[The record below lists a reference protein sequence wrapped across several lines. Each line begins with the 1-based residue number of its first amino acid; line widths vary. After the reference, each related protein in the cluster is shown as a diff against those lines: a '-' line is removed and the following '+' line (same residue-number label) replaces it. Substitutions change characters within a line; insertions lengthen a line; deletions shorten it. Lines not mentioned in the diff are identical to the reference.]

1 MEHNKFSL
9 EGIFDLCQQYRNDIY
24 ERKDL
29 KHVLNRRKVRFINPE
44 GKFDYAYFGDFYF
57 KSMERM
63 MLVTKNRAYTRYHQ
77 CDQMENSLWSTVP
90 VIFAGVQTGYR
101 DDTGREIYTGDIA
114 SVKGENGELGFTS
127 VVRYLSYVEEP
138 SLICDNFD
146 MMFSMCK
153 HGIHV
158 VGTAYSEMNREMFDF
173 FDSHFVFWPTSQF
186 YIGGM
191 TTEEIVEKASSAKD
205 APSFIKGCEPIK
217 KRGNKT
223 LYSDINNAMHGDFQ
237 LVCVDGDE
245 FIDDEEGPC
254 STLYADNIPDDYEG
268 EIRNIRLNEE
278 ADSVADQLKDS
289 LNEFMIYVHRHPET
303 KFIICD
309 FAKSLFLDESEKR
322 EVAKLFSPL
331 RQYNITNVV
340 LPSWITIWLV
350 TEDTLDYM
358 CGCIPNS

>member
-77 CDQMENSLWSTVP
+77 CDQMGNSLWSTVP

-114 SVKGENGELGFTS
+114 SVNEEDGKHEFTS
-127 VVRYLSYVEEP
+127 VVRYLPFASEP

-146 MMFSMCK
+146 VMFSMCK

-186 YIGGM
+186 YMNGM
-191 TTEEIVEKASSAKD
+191 STEEVIKRAATAKN
-205 APSFIKGCEPIK
+205 APS
-217 KRGNKT
+217 
-223 LYSDINNAMHGDFQ
+223 
-237 LVCVDGDE
+237 
-245 FIDDEEGPC
+245 
-254 STLYADNIPDDYEG
+254 
-268 EIRNIRLNEE
+268 
-278 ADSVADQLKDS
+278 
-289 LNEFMIYVHRHPET
+289 
-303 KFIICD
+303 
-309 FAKSLFLDESEKR
+309 
-322 EVAKLFSPL
+322 
-331 RQYNITNVV
+331 
-340 LPSWITIWLV
+340 
-350 TEDTLDYM
+350 
-358 CGCIPNS
+358 

>member
-77 CDQMENSLWSTVP
+77 CDQMGNSLWSTVP

-191 TTEEIVEKASSAKD
+191 TTEEIVEKASSGE
-205 APSFIKGCEPIK
+205 GC
-217 KRGNKT
+217 T
-223 LYSDINNAMHGDFQ
+223 
-237 LVCVDGDE
+237 
-245 FIDDEEGPC
+245 
-254 STLYADNIPDDYEG
+254 
-268 EIRNIRLNEE
+268 
-278 ADSVADQLKDS
+278 
-289 LNEFMIYVHRHPET
+289 
-303 KFIICD
+303 
-309 FAKSLFLDESEKR
+309 
-322 EVAKLFSPL
+322 
-331 RQYNITNVV
+331 
-340 LPSWITIWLV
+340 
-350 TEDTLDYM
+350 
-358 CGCIPNS
+358 

>member
-29 KHVLNRRKVRFINPE
+29 KQVLNRRKVRFINPE

-77 CDQMENSLWSTVP
+77 CDQMGNSLWSTVP

-114 SVKGENGELGFTS
+114 SVNEEDGKHEFTS
-127 VVRYLSYVEEP
+127 VVRYLPFASEP

-146 MMFSMCK
+146 VMFSMCK

-186 YIGGM
+186 YMNGM
-191 TTEEIVEKASSAKD
+191 STEEVIKRAATAKN
-205 APSFIKGCEPIK
+205 APSFLEGCEPIK
-217 KRGNKT
+217 NRGNRT
-223 LYSDINNAMHGDFQ
+223 IYTDINKEMRGEFK
-237 LVCVDGDE
+237 LVNFDGNIFDVDGRGSYSLED
-245 FIDDEEGPC
+245 FF
-254 STLYADNIPDDYEG
+254 LYA
-268 EIRNIRLNEE
+268 
-278 ADSVADQLKDS
+278 
-289 LNEFMIYVHRHPET
+289 HRYPET
-303 KFIICD
+303 RFFLCD
-309 FAKSLFLDESEKR
+309 FADTLQIDKEEKR
-322 EVAKLFSPL
+322 KFALLFQPL
-331 RQYNITNVV
+331 RHYNITNVV
-340 LPSWITIWLV
+340 LPSWIAIWLV

>member
-77 CDQMENSLWSTVP
+77 CDQMGNSLWSTVP

-101 DDTGREIYTGDIA
+101 DDTGREIYTGDMA

-127 VVRYLSYVEEP
+127 VVRYLPYVEEP

-153 HGIHV
+153 YGVHV
-158 VGTAYSEMNREMFDF
+158 QGTAFSEMKREMYGCFDPQ
-173 FDSHFVFWPTSQF
+173 FVFWSTSQF
-186 YIGGM
+186 HMNGM
-191 TTEEIVEKASSAKD
+191 STEEVIKRAATAKN
-205 APSFIKGCEPIK
+205 APSFLEGCEPIK
-217 KRGNKT
+217 NRGNKT
-223 LYSDINNAMHGDFQ
+223 LYSDINDAMHGDFQ
-237 LVCVDGDE
+237 FVCVDGDE

-289 LNEFMIYVHRHPET
+289 LNEFMIYAHRHPET

-309 FAKSLFLDESEKR
+309 FAKSLFLNESEKR
-322 EVAKLFSPL
+322 EVAKLFRPL

-358 CGCIPNS
+358 CGGIPNS

>member
-77 CDQMENSLWSTVP
+77 CDQMGNSLWSTVP

-127 VVRYLSYVEEP
+127 VVRYLPYVEEP

-158 VGTAYSEMNREMFDF
+158 VGTAYSEMKREMYGCFDPQ
-173 FDSHFVFWPTSQF
+173 FVFWSTSQF
-186 YIGGM
+186 HMGGM
-191 TTEEIVEKASSAKD
+191 TTEEIVERASSAKD
-205 APSFIKGCEPIK
+205 APSFLEGCEPIK

-223 LYSDINNAMHGDFQ
+223 LYSDINNAMHEDFQ

-245 FIDDEEGPC
+245 FIDEDEGPC

-278 ADSVADQLKDS
+278 ADSVADRLKDS
-289 LNEFMIYVHRHPET
+289 LNEFMIYAHRHPET

-309 FAKSLFLDESEKR
+309 FAKSLFLNESEKQ
-322 EVAKLFSPL
+322 EVALLFRPL
-331 RQYNITNVV
+331 RRYNITNVV

>member
-63 MLVTKNRAYTRYHQ
+63 MLVTKNRAYTSYHQ
-77 CDQMENSLWSTVP
+77 CDQMENFLWSTVP

-127 VVRYLSYVEEP
+127 VVRYLPYVEEP

-158 VGTAYSEMNREMFDF
+158 VGTAYSEMKREMYGCFDPQ
-173 FDSHFVFWPTSQF
+173 FVFWSTSQF
-186 YIGGM
+186 HMGGM
-191 TTEEIVEKASSAKD
+191 TTEEIVERASSAKD
-205 APSFIKGCEPIK
+205 TPSFIKGCEPIK

-223 LYSDINNAMHGDFQ
+223 LYSDINDAMHGDFQ

-289 LNEFMIYVHRHPET
+289 LNEFMIYAHRHPET

-309 FAKSLFLDESEKR
+309 FAKSLFLNESEKR
-322 EVAKLFSPL
+322 EVTKLFRPL

-350 TEDTLDYM
+350 TEDALDYM
-358 CGCIPNS
+358 CGGIPNS

>member
-1 MEHNKFSL
+1 MEHKKFSL

-29 KHVLNRRKVRFINPE
+29 KHVLNHRKVRFINPE

-77 CDQMENSLWSTVP
+77 CDQMGNSLWSTVP

-127 VVRYLSYVEEP
+127 VVRYLPYVEEP

-153 HGIHV
+153 YGVHV
-158 VGTAYSEMNREMFDF
+158 NGTAFSEMKREMYGCFDPQ
-173 FDSHFVFWPTSQF
+173 FVFWSTSQF
-186 YIGGM
+186 HMGGM
-191 TTEEIVEKASSAKD
+191 TTEEIVERASSAKD
-205 APSFIKGCEPIK
+205 APSFINGCEPIK
-217 KRGNKT
+217 NRGNKT
-223 LYSDINNAMHGDFQ
+223 LYSDINDAMHGDFRF
-237 LVCVDGDE
+237 VCVDGDE
-245 FIDDEEGPC
+245 FIDEDEGPC

-278 ADSVADQLKDS
+278 ADSVADRVKDS
-289 LNEFMIYVHRHPET
+289 LNEFMIYAHRHPET

-309 FAKSLFLDESEKR
+309 FVKSLFLDESEKR
-322 EVAKLFSPL
+322 EVAKLFRPL

-358 CGCIPNS
+358 CGGIPNS

>member
-9 EGIFDLCQQYRNDIY
+9 EGIFDLCQQYCNDIY

-77 CDQMENSLWSTVP
+77 CDQMGNSLWSTVP

-114 SVKGENGELGFTS
+114 SVKEENGELGFTS
-127 VVRYLSYVEEP
+127 VVRYLPYVEEP

-186 YIGGM
+186 YMNGM
-191 TTEEIVEKASSAKD
+191 STEEVIKRAATAKN
-205 APSFIKGCEPIK
+205 APSFLEGCEPIK
-217 KRGNKT
+217 NRGNKT
-223 LYSDINNAMHGDFQ
+223 LYSDINDAMHGDFQ
-237 LVCVDGDE
+237 FVCVDGDE
-245 FIDDEEGPC
+245 FIDEDEGPC

-303 KFIICD
+303 KFILCD
-309 FAKSLFLDESEKR
+309 FVESLHIRESKR
-322 EVAKLFSPL
+322 QKVALLFRPL
-331 RQYNITNVV
+331 RRYNITNVV
-340 LPSWITIWLV
+340 LPSCIAIWLV
-350 TEDTLDYM
+350 TEDALDYM